1 MTSFPVGSSV
11 LLQNLVKGAHLNEKK
26 GIVKSRLSTTGRQ
39 EVYIFEENK
48 SLSIKP
54 ANLKYEPRTLS
65 SLSISE
71 MKSIL
76 TNGIGSSN
84 SIDFTGL
91 DKDSLRTMV
100 QDEITNVDD
109 TLEIAKLVAKANE
122 PKNIPTTTSTM
133 NGSASSGGQQFSSSQ
148 LRQGAERMSS
158 MSAEDI
164 KRQAQTMKAMGPAA
178 LRNMNPQFASMSG
191 KLYFSF
197 CWYIHVLH
205 STYYG
210 IAWLLIFISTLS
222 TPSNPITN

>member
-1 MTSFPVGSSV
+1 MTSFPIGSSV

-54 ANLKYEPRTLS
+54 TNLKYEPRTLS
-65 SLSISE
+65 SLSIPE

-100 QDEITNVDD
+100 QDEIDNVDD
-109 TLEIAKLVAKANE
+109 TIEIAKLVAKANE
-122 PKNIPTTTSTM
+122 PKNIPATSTM
-133 NGSASSGGQQFSSSQ
+133 NGSGGSAGGQQFSSSQ

-158 MSAEDI
+158 MSADDI

-191 KLYFSF
+191 KFYCLV
-197 CWYIHVLH
+197 CWC
-205 STYYG
+205 
-210 IAWLLIFISTLS
+210 IAVWLVWCI
-222 TPSNPITN
+222 N

>member
-1 MTSFPVGSSV
+1 MTSFPIGSSV
-11 LLQNLVKGAHLNEKK
+11 LLQNLVKGAHLNDKK

-48 SLSIKP
+48 TMSIKP
-54 ANLKYEPRTLS
+54 TNLKYEPRTLS

-71 MKSIL
+71 MKGIL
-76 TNGIGSSN
+76 TNGLGSTN

-91 DKDSLRTMV
+91 DKDSLRNMV
-100 QDEITNVDD
+100 VDEIENVDD
-109 TLEIAKLVAKANE
+109 TIGIAQLVAKANE
-122 PKNIPTTTSTM
+122 PKNIPTTSST
-133 NGSASSGGQQFSSSQ
+133 NESGVGGQQFSSSQ

-191 KLYFSF
+191 KFKLYRLV
-197 CWYIHVLH
+197 C
-205 STYYG
+205 
-210 IAWLLIFISTLS
+210 
-222 TPSNPITN
+222 

>member
-1 MTSFPVGSSV
+1 MTSFPIGSSV

-48 SLSIKP
+48 TLAIKP

-71 MKSIL
+71 MKSML

-91 DKDSLRTMV
+91 DKESLRSMV
-100 QDEITNVDD
+100 QDEINDVDD
-109 TLEIAKLVAKANE
+109 TIEIAKLVAKANE
-122 PKNIPTTTSTM
+122 PKNIPTTSSM
-133 NGSASSGGQQFSSSQ
+133 SGGAGSGSVGEQQFSSSQ

-191 KLYFSF
+191 KFILF
-197 CWYIHVLH
+197 VLMCDIR
-205 STYYG
+205 Y
-210 IAWLLIFISTLS
+210 
-222 TPSNPITN
+222 

>member
-1 MTSFPVGSSV
+1 MTSFPIGSSV
-11 LLQNLVKGAHLNEKK
+11 LLQNLVKGAHLNDKK
-26 GIVKSRLSTTGRQ
+26 GIVKSKLSSTGRQ

-54 ANLKYEPRTLS
+54 TNLKYEPRTLS

-76 TNGIGSSN
+76 TNGIGSTN
-84 SIDFTGL
+84 TIDFTGL

-100 QDEITNVDD
+100 IDEIEDVDD
-109 TLEIAKLVAKANE
+109 TIEIAKLVAKANE
-122 PKNIPTTTSTM
+122 PKNIPTTNSSM
-133 NGSASSGGQQFSSSQ
+133 NGSGSGGVGGQQFSSSQ

-191 KLYFSF
+191 KFYCLFD
-197 CWYIHVLH
+197 L
-205 STYYG
+205 
-210 IAWLLIFISTLS
+210 
-222 TPSNPITN
+222 

>member
-1 MTSFPVGSSV
+1 MTSFPIGSSV
-11 LLQNLVKGAHLNEKK
+11 LLQNLVKGAHLNDKK
-26 GIVKSRLSTTGRQ
+26 GIVKSKLSSTGRQ

-48 SLSIKP
+48 TLAIKP

-71 MKSIL
+71 MKSML

-91 DKDSLRTMV
+91 DKDSLRSMV
-100 QDEITNVDD
+100 IDEIEDVND
-109 TLEIAKLVAKANE
+109 TIEIAKLVAKVNE
-122 PKNIPTTTSTM
+122 PKNITTASTM
-133 NGSASSGGQQFSSSQ
+133 NGSGGGSVGGQQFSSSQ

-191 KLYFSF
+191 KFYCLVGMS
-197 CWYIHVLH
+197 
-205 STYYG
+205 
-210 IAWLLIFISTLS
+210 
-222 TPSNPITN
+222 